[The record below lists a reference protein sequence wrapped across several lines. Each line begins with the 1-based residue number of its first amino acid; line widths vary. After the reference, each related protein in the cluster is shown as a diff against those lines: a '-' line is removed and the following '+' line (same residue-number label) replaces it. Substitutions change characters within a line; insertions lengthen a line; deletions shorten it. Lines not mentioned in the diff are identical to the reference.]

1 MPFFFFTAYCLF
13 KSLLYR
19 LRGALKV
26 TASWHG
32 HDNMTDS
39 RLPPSACSSRDLS
52 PRCPEDFG
60 VCFPQHM
67 SLCQLENVKPRSRL
81 AYKVPLTQVPYKVVG
96 ARDKCAFFFTGRLL
110 SINNNNPAEIRKD
123 EGVSERRSAAPRLWF
138 HVVIHDLH
146 KTFIIF
152 LTRPFSYG
160 VLSSSTE
167 LRGPTMRAFRS
178 TSACHCKSR
187 LQVFIQINF
196 SVIWW
201 HRPIKAC

>member
-1 MPFFFFTAYCLF
+1 MAFFLTAYCLF
-13 KSLLYR
+13 KLLLYR

-60 VCFPQHM
+60 VCFLQHM

-96 ARDKCAFFFTGRLL
+96 ARDKCVFFPL
-110 SINNNNPAEIRKD
+110 
-123 EGVSERRSAAPRLWF
+123 EGCFPLTTTIPQRSARTRGSVETPVNVARL
-138 HVVIHDLH
+138 H
-146 KTFIIF
+146 
-152 LTRPFSYG
+152 P
-160 VLSSSTE
+160 
-167 LRGPTMRAFRS
+167 
-178 TSACHCKSR
+178 ACDFTWS
-187 LQVFIQINF
+187 
-196 SVIWW
+196 
-201 HRPIKAC
+201 